1 MNAPSTTADG
11 SGSMFDRIARKYDLL
26 NRVNSLGLDQGWR
39 RRTVAWVDPQ
49 PGERILDLAT
59 GTADLAIALA
69 ERAANVH
76 VVGVDPSENM
86 LEIGRGKVSAHE
98 LDPRVKLVAGDAQAL
113 ESADDAFD
121 AITMAFGIRN
131 VPDRVKALKEMCR
144 VLRPSGRLAILELS
158 EPRNGLMAALAR
170 VHVRHVVPL
179 TGALI
184 SGPAEYRYLRESIRA
199 FPPPEDF
206 ASVLVEAGFV
216 DVDYEPLTFGAC
228 VLFTAP
234 AP

>member
-1 MNAPSTTADG
+1 
-11 SGSMFDRIARKYDLL
+11 MFDRIARKYDLL

-39 RRTVAWVDPQ
+39 RKTVARVDPR

-69 ERAANVH
+69 EHAADVH
-76 VVGVDPSENM
+76 VVGIDPSENM
-86 LEIGRGKVSAHE
+86 LDIGRDKVRAHE
-98 LDPRVKLVAGDAQAL
+98 LEPRVTLVAGDAQAL
-113 ESADDAFD
+113 ESADDAYD
-121 AITMAFGIRN
+121 AMTMAFGIRN
-131 VPDRVKALKEMCR
+131 VPDRAKALEEMRR
-144 VLRPSGRLAILELS
+144 VLRPGGRLAILELS
-158 EPRNGLMAALAR
+158 EPRTGLMAMLAR

-199 FPPPEDF
+199 FPPPEAF
-206 ASVLVEAGFV
+206 ASVIADAGFV
-216 DVDYEPLTFGAC
+216 DVDFEPLTFGAC
-228 VLFTAP
+228 VLFTAK